1 MRALEFADLYKAQ
14 RVLRAAHFTDEIRPM
29 LQMAADNSD
38 DLSKVGFKA
47 IFTLLDLLAE
57 NEAEMRMYEFLSGP
71 FEMDPDEVSHLK
83 LAELQEKVD
92 WLLHEENTAPFF
104 KSVLDGLGRK

>member
-14 RVLRAAHFTDEIRPM
+14 RVLRAAHFTDEIRPL
-29 LQMAADNSD
+29 LQMAAENAD

-47 IFTLLDLLAE
+47 IFKVLDLLAE
-57 NEAEMRMYEFLSGP
+57 NEAEARMYDFLAGP
-71 FEMDPDEVSHLK
+71 FEMDPEEVSHLK
-83 LAELQEKVD
+83 LVELQEKVE

-104 KSVLDGLGRK
+104 KSVFDGLGRS

>member
-14 RVLRAAHFTDEIRPM
+14 RVLRAAHFTDEVRPL

-71 FEMDPDEVSHLK
+71 FEMPPEEVSHLMLDELKDK
-83 LAELQEKVD
+83 LTWLFQEE
-92 WLLHEENTAPFF
+92 HTAPFF
-104 KSVLDGLGRK
+104 KSLLGGLGLS